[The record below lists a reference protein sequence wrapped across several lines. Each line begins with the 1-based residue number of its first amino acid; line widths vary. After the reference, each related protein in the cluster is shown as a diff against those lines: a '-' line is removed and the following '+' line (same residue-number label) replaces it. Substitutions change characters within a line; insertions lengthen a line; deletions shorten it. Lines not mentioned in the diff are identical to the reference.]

1 MNKTAI
7 AKELIRE
14 HGLYTDSRSRE
25 IVYKRY
31 FLYAQLRHD
40 MTYQA
45 IADLFGKDHASVIH
59 GIRIHKAWMAI
70 NDKVYLKYTKKIKED
85 YETKMMNGYAD
96 RDKILVQVDDFFQ
109 DVASINVRMRVNRDF
124 LEKLYEVNTF
134 QELYDV
140 YLQTLE

>member
-1 MNKTAI
+1 MNKI
-7 AKELIRE
+7 GIIKELIQE
-14 HGLYTDSRSRE
+14 HGLYTDSRARE

-45 IADLFGKDHASVIH
+45 IADLFGKDHTSVIH
-59 GIRIHKAWMAI
+59 GIRIHKSWMAI

-96 RDKILVQVDDFFQ
+96 KDKILVNVNDFFH
-109 DVASINVRMRVNRDF
+109 DVASINIRMRVNRDF
-124 LEKLYEVNTF
+124 LEKISEVNTF

-140 YLQTLE
+140 YLHTLE

>member
-1 MNKTAI
+1 
-7 AKELIRE
+7 
-14 HGLYTDSRSRE
+14 
-25 IVYKRY
+25 
-31 FLYAQLRHD
+31 
-40 MTYQA
+40 
-45 IADLFGKDHASVIH
+45 
-59 GIRIHKAWMAI
+59 MAI

-85 YETKMMNGYAD
+85 YETKVMNGYAD
-96 RDKILVQVDDFFQ
+96 KERILVRVDDFFQ

>member
-1 MNKTAI
+1 
-7 AKELIRE
+7 
-14 HGLYTDSRSRE
+14 
-25 IVYKRY
+25 
-31 FLYAQLRHD
+31 
-40 MTYQA
+40 
-45 IADLFGKDHASVIH
+45 
-59 GIRIHKAWMAI
+59 MAI

-109 DVASINVRMRVNRDF
+109 DVASINLRMRVNRDF
-124 LEKLYEVNTF
+124 LEKLYEINTF

>member
-14 HGLYTDSRSRE
+14 HGLYTHSRNRE

-31 FLYAQLRHD
+31 FLYAQLRDD

-45 IADLFGKDHASVIH
+45 IGELFGKDHASIVH
-59 GIRIHKAWMAI
+59 GINIHKSWMAI

-85 YETKMMNGYAD
+85 YETKVMNGYAD
-96 RDKILVQVDDFFQ
+96 KERILVRVDDFFQ

>member
-14 HGLYTDSRSRE
+14 HGLYTHSRARE

-31 FLYAQLRHD
+31 FLYAQLRDD

-45 IADLFGKDHASVIH
+45 IGELFGKDHASIVH
-59 GIRIHKAWMAI
+59 GINIHKSWMAI
-70 NDKVYLKYTKKIKED
+70 NDKVYLKYTKQIKED